1 MVMYLHGLNSLSHPV
16 MLKFVTPLLLIFAAT
31 AGSLA
36 AQDAVS
42 VERVKF
48 DSLSDDWLQ
57 IEIQLEC
64 NGNPSPDARNKD
76 FVENIVVK
84 PLIGYALGGGEFQ
97 FYSAE
102 VEVMIM
108 EVRDKNSVYFYM
120 PGPVVER
127 DKLARQPEY
136 YFVEII
142 VNGQPQTPK
151 KGPAL
156 SSSIKDL
163 TVLQNM
169 QSKAQTQLSEN
180 ENILQ
185 PSYFAPAQYSGRAR
199 NLPVFV
205 RREPRQ

>member
-1 MVMYLHGLNSLSHPV
+1 
-16 MLKFVTPLLLIFAAT
+16 MLKLLTPLLLIFAAT
-31 AGSLA
+31 AGSLF

-48 DSLSDDWLQ
+48 DPLGDDWMQ
-57 IEIQLEC
+57 MEIELMC
-64 NGNPSPDARNKD
+64 NGNPSPDARDKD

-108 EVRDKNSVYFYM
+108 EARDKNSVYFYM
-120 PGPVVER
+120 PGPVVKR
-127 DKLARQPEY
+127 DELSTRPEY

-142 VNGQPQTPK
+142 INGQPQKPQ

-169 QSKAQTQLSEN
+169 QSKAQTQLAEN

-185 PSYFAPAQYSGRAR
+185 PSYFAPPQYSGRAR
-199 NLPVFV
+199 NLPIFV